1 MTWMPVLDGSVM
13 LVTAVAAV
21 TDLRSGKVPNW
32 LTLPALVAGPALW
45 GMLGGWSGL
54 ETSALGLAVGFL
66 PLFVFYRSG
75 AGLHGGDV
83 KLMGAV
89 GALRGWPFILVAILY
104 SFIVAAVMGVVL
116 MLWRGQTRATFRRI
130 GRTLKSVLLP
140 GVAVVS
146 PTAPESIRVP
156 FAVCVCLGTA
166 WGLVEAALKQTLW
179 ETLRRLV

>member
-32 LTLPALVAGPALW
+32 LTLPALAAGPALW

-75 AGLHGGDV
+75 PLLCSEV
-83 KLMGAV
+83 VM
-89 GALRGWPFILVAILY
+89 REFRPFGFVPRLPVIEMPPWLVAYLAIAIP
-104 SFIVAAVMGVVL
+104 FVFVL
-116 MLWRGQTRATFRRI
+116 KWIFRI
-130 GRTLKSVLLP
+130 Y
-140 GVAVVS
+140 
-146 PTAPESIRVP
+146 
-156 FAVCVCLGTA
+156 
-166 WGLVEAALKQTLW
+166 
-179 ETLRRLV
+179 